1 MATPAETT
9 SKAVLFSGVLLA
21 LACLRCDAQTENK
34 VTQEKVEQTS
44 KRRVTLAIPGRA
56 PNQKAS
62 LRVECLHT
70 EETVQFVVE
79 ETDQFT
85 VVLDAGQADAPAS
98 GVVSRRVRID
108 DSAPAIHEWTE
119 LPDHKGYAYSRY
131 PGSESNRSPGLS
143 PESRK
148 LLEDARIQ
156 NDTVKFLGELLAA
169 KTVRVELSG
178 GGEAQF
184 NLAGLRAEFDNSPEC
199 KAYYRISK

>member
-1 MATPAETT
+1 M
-9 SKAVLFSGVLLA
+9 SKVVAAGILVA

-44 KRRVTLAIPGRA
+44 KRRVALAIPGRP

-85 VVLDAGQADAPAS
+85 VVLDEGPADASAS
-98 GVVSRRVRID
+98 GMVSRRVRLD
-108 DSAPAIHEWTE
+108 DGAPATHEWTA

-131 PGSESNRSPGLS
+131 PGWESNRSPGLS

-156 NDTVKFLGELLAA
+156 NDTLKFLGELLPA
-169 KTVRVELSG
+169 KTVRVELAG
-178 GGEAQF
+178 GAEAQF
-184 NLAGLRAEFDNSPEC
+184 NVAGLRAEFDNSPEC

>member
-1 MATPAETT
+1 MERVMLTG
-9 SKAVLFSGVLLA
+9 LIA

-34 VTQEKVEQTS
+34 ITQEKVEQTS
-44 KRRVTLAIPGRA
+44 KRRATLAIPGRP

-85 VVLDAGQADAPAS
+85 VVLDEDAAAAGAS
-98 GVVSRRVRID
+98 GAISRRVRID
-108 DSAPAIHEWTE
+108 EGAPATHEWTE

-131 PGSESNRSPGLS
+131 PGSESSRSPGLS

-156 NDTVKFLGELLAA
+156 KDTLKFLGELLAA

-178 GGEAQF
+178 GAEAQF
-184 NLAGLRAEFDNSPEC
+184 NVAGLRAEFDNSPEC